1 MFTNYFIS
9 CSEVFYS
16 NNTVCCSKTESKE
29 SFRTQKRRQC
39 LRIGFVFFLPPQK
52 NTLGHGG
59 GSLLSPLVREKEVGM
74 GGGSTTDLLAWVF
87 FCPPSKER
95 VGRGRGVIPG
105 DPSSLH
111 ASLLP
116 KK

>member
-1 MFTNYFIS
+1 MLHQDREQGEFPYPKNGGNV
-9 CSEVFYS
+9 SELGLF
-16 NNTVCCSKTESKE
+16 
-29 SFRTQKRRQC
+29 SFFPEK
-39 LRIGFVFFLPPQK
+39 K

-74 GGGSTTDLLAWVF
+74 GGGSTTDLLAWFF

-105 DPSSLH
+105 DPSALH